1 MKKGKLVIIEGTD
14 GAGKSTQLKK
24 LLEYFKKNNVKAS
37 TFDFPQYEKTF
48 FGAFVA
54 GFLNGEF
61 GRARNINPYFA
72 SIPYAGDRWQAK
84 DDLKKELDNGKIVVC
99 DRYATSSMA
108 YHSVKL
114 APPDR
119 SKFIDWQEKLE
130 YEVFGIPKEDLV
142 IYLYV
147 PLKIAQE
154 LMSYRKKK
162 AYLNG
167 HDKDQHEENVGYLKK
182 VEKMYLWLSK
192 YKKNWVRIDCVK
204 NGKMRS
210 IEDIHE
216 EIVKILYERCGF

>member
-1 MKKGKLVIIEGTD
+1 M
-14 GAGKSTQLKK
+14 AG
-24 LLEYFKKNNVKAS
+24 
-37 TFDFPQYEKTF
+37 
-48 FGAFVA
+48 
-54 GFLNGEF
+54 
-61 GRARNINPYFA
+61 
-72 SIPYAGDRWQAK
+72 
-84 DDLKKELDNGKIVVC
+84 
-99 DRYATSSMA
+99 
-108 YHSVKL
+108 
-114 APPDR
+114 
-119 SKFIDWQEKLE
+119 QEKLE

-167 HDKDQHEENVGYLKK
+167 RDKDQHEENVGYLKK

-192 YKKNWVRIDCVK
+192 YKENWVKIDCVK

-216 EIVKILYERCGF
+216 EIVKILYERHYF